1 MESQEQQQDQSAVMA
16 QNVSKEDRAFLERH
30 ADKLS
35 QSTLRAKWINS
46 VDEHEDRP
54 GQTLATR
61 NHDVIRRWAEE
72 RGAVPATVPGT
83 EHGDR
88 AGVLRFI
95 FSGQGDGE
103 DPSRLEPI
111 SWEEW
116 FKTFDER
123 QLVFV
128 FQEHKADGSQSNFF
142 RFDSPDRQDA

>member
-30 ADKLS
+30 VDKLS

-61 NHDVIRRWAEE
+61 NHDVVRRWAEE

-103 DPSRLEPI
+103 DPFRLEPI

-123 QLVFV
+123 QLVLV

-142 RFDSPDRQDA
+142 RFDGPDRQDA

>member
-30 ADKLS
+30 VDKLS

-61 NHDVIRRWAEE
+61 NHDVVRRWAEE
-72 RGAVPATVPGT
+72 RGAVPATVPET
-83 EHGDR
+83 EHGDP

-103 DPSRLEPI
+103 DPFRLEPI